1 MKICEIDDDI
11 YKIFLNDLEIK
22 DINVESEKSLES
34 TIRGVILRLK
44 SKYDIVLKGLYDV
57 SIFIK
62 EGVSAYIIIEK
73 VNTFLFREKDIDLRI
88 KIIFNSKFYFKTF
101 DYDVVKAFND
111 VYFYNNEYYT
121 EVSNLEDINKYIEFG
136 EIIYDDNLNIEH
148 LGLKINKN
156 SIKI

>member
-73 VNTFLFREKDIDLRI
+73 INTFLFREKDIDLRI

-111 VYFYNNEYYT
+111 IYFYNNEYYT

>member
-22 DINVESEKSLES
+22 NINVASEKSLES
-34 TIRGVILRLK
+34 TIRGVILKLK

-57 SIFIK
+57 SIFIT
-62 EGVSAYIIIEK
+62 EGVSADIIIEK

-136 EIIYDDNLNIEH
+136 DIIYDDNLNIEH

>member
-22 DINVESEKSLES
+22 NINVESEKSLES

-101 DYDVVKAFND
+101 DYDVIKAFND

-136 EIIYDDNLNIEH
+136 EIIYGDNLNIEH

>member
-1 MKICEIDDDI
+1 MKICDIDDDI

-22 DINVESEKSLES
+22 NINVASEKSLES

-62 EGVSAYIIIEK
+62 ERVSAYIIIEK

-136 EIIYDDNLNIEH
+136 DIIYDDNLNIEH

>member
-1 MKICEIDDDI
+1 MKICDIDDDI

-22 DINVESEKSLES
+22 NINVASEKSLES

-73 VNTFLFREKDIDLRI
+73 VNAFLFREKDIDLRI

-136 EIIYDDNLNIEH
+136 DIIYDDNLNIEH

>member
-1 MKICEIDDDI
+1 MKICDIDDDI

-22 DINVESEKSLES
+22 NINVASEKSLES

-101 DYDVVKAFND
+101 DND
-111 VYFYNNEYYT
+111 FIKG
-121 EVSNLEDINKYIEFG
+121 EVSF
-136 EIIYDDNLNIEH
+136 YDYF
-148 LGLKINKN
+148 
-156 SIKI
+156 

>member
-22 DINVESEKSLES
+22 NINIESEKSLES

-111 VYFYNNEYYT
+111 IYFYNNEYYT

>member
-22 DINVESEKSLES
+22 NINVESEKSLES

-111 VYFYNNEYYT
+111 IYFYNNEYYT

>member
-62 EGVSAYIIIEK
+62 EGISAYIIIEK
-73 VNTFLFREKDIDLRI
+73 INTFLFREKDIDLRI

-111 VYFYNNEYYT
+111 IYFYNNEYYT

>member
-22 DINVESEKSLES
+22 NINVESEKSLES

-62 EGVSAYIIIEK
+62 EGISAYIIIEK
-73 VNTFLFREKDIDLRI
+73 INTFLFREKDIDLRI

-101 DYDVVKAFND
+101 DYDVIKAFND

>member
-1 MKICEIDDDI
+1 MKICDIDDDI

-22 DINVESEKSLES
+22 NINVASEKSLES

-111 VYFYNNEYYT
+111 VYFYNNEYQHHH
-121 EVSNLEDINKYIEFG
+121 V
-136 EIIYDDNLNIEH
+136 H
-148 LGLKINKN
+148 LQ
-156 SIKI
+156 

>member
-22 DINVESEKSLES
+22 NINVASEKSLES
-34 TIRGVILRLK
+34 TIRRVILRLK

-101 DYDVVKAFND
+101 DYDVVKACND

-136 EIIYDDNLNIEH
+136 DIIYDDNLNIEH

>member
-22 DINVESEKSLES
+22 NINVASEKSLES

-62 EGVSAYIIIEK
+62 EGVSAYITIEK

-101 DYDVVKAFND
+101 DYDVVKACND

-136 EIIYDDNLNIEH
+136 DIIYDDNLNIEH

>member
-22 DINVESEKSLES
+22 NINVASEKSLES

-73 VNTFLFREKDIDLRI
+73 VNTFLFREKDI
-88 KIIFNSKFYFKTF
+88 
-101 DYDVVKAFND
+101 
-111 VYFYNNEYYT
+111 
-121 EVSNLEDINKYIEFG
+121 NKYIEFG
-136 EIIYDDNLNIEH
+136 DIIYDDNLNIEH

>member
-62 EGVSAYIIIEK
+62 EGISAYIIIEK
-73 VNTFLFREKDIDLRI
+73 INTFLFREKDIDLRI

>member
-22 DINVESEKSLES
+22 NINVASEKSLES

-101 DYDVVKAFND
+101 VYDVVKAFND
-111 VYFYNNEYYT
+111 VYFYNNEYYA

-136 EIIYDDNLNIEH
+136 DIIYDDNLNIEH

>member
-1 MKICEIDDDI
+1 MKICEIDDDV

-22 DINVESEKSLES
+22 NINVASEKSLES

-57 SIFIK
+57 FIFIK

-136 EIIYDDNLNIEH
+136 DIIYDDNLNIEH

>member
-1 MKICEIDDDI
+1 MKIWEIDDDI

-22 DINVESEKSLES
+22 NINVESEKSLES

-101 DYDVVKAFND
+101 DYDVIKAFND

>member
-22 DINVESEKSLES
+22 NINVASEKSLES

-121 EVSNLEDINKYIEFG
+121 EVSNLEDINKYIDFG
-136 EIIYDDNLNIEH
+136 DIIYDDTLNIEH

>member
-111 VYFYNNEYYT
+111 IYFYNNEYYT

>member
-22 DINVESEKSLES
+22 NINVASEKSLES

-62 EGVSAYIIIEK
+62 VGVSAYIIIEK

-136 EIIYDDNLNIEH
+136 DIIYDDNLNIEH

>member
-22 DINVESEKSLES
+22 NINVGSEKSLES

-101 DYDVVKAFND
+101 DYDVVKACND

-136 EIIYDDNLNIEH
+136 DIIYDDNLNIEH

>member
-1 MKICEIDDDI
+1 MKICDIDDDI

-22 DINVESEKSLES
+22 NINVASEKSLES

-101 DYDVVKAFND
+101 DYDVVKDFND

-136 EIIYDDNLNIEH
+136 DIIYDDNLNIEH

>member
-22 DINVESEKSLES
+22 NINVESEKSLES

-101 DYDVVKAFND
+101 DYDVIKAFND

>member
-22 DINVESEKSLES
+22 NINVASEKSLES

-44 SKYDIVLKGLYDV
+44 SKYNIVLKGLYDV

-73 VNTFLFREKDIDLRI
+73 DLRI

-136 EIIYDDNLNIEH
+136 DIIYDDNLNIEH

>member
-62 EGVSAYIIIEK
+62 EGISAYIIIEK
-73 VNTFLFREKDIDLRI
+73 INTFLFREKDIDLRI
-88 KIIFNSKFYFKTF
+88 KIIFNSKFYFKTV